1 MAIVW
6 EERPNSAK
14 ISSDSATFSYLLTGT
29 ADRIIADALA
39 HGYSSA
45 LWNGL
50 SRTSVDVEE
59 VGPQMF
65 YVDVHYGTVEKKE
78 PEAGDYTWSFST
90 TGGSIHITQALAHIA
105 SYKAGGGGGGNP
117 HKGAI
122 GVTSDGKNSNIE
134 GVDVPDRNFNWTETH
149 QLLYSS
155 YDWSYG
161 AIVDALTGRV
171 NNATFRGRAAGTV
184 LFEGA
189 DGSRSSKD
197 PLLLTMTYHFAYSPA
212 VAGLTIGDVTNIA
225 KGGWQYLWVEYKTVD
240 TGDADIGIGQH
251 PKAVHVE
258 QVHYTGDFSL
268 LGIGTGSL

>member
-1 MAIVW
+1 MAITW
-6 EERPNSAK
+6 EERPNTAK
-14 ISSDSATFSYLLTGT
+14 ISTDSATFSYLLTGT
-29 ADRIIADALA
+29 SDRIIADALA

-59 VGPQMF
+59 VGPQVF
-65 YVDVHYGTVEKKE
+65 YVDVHYGTPDKKE
-78 PEAGDYTWSFST
+78 PEAGDYRWSFST
-90 TGGSIHITQALAHIA
+90 TGGSKHITQAIAHIA
-105 SYKAGGGGGGNP
+105 SYKAGGDAGNP

-122 GVTSDGKNSNIE
+122 GVTSDGKNTNVE
-134 GVDVPDRNFNWTETH
+134 GVHVPDRNFKWTETH

-155 YDWSYG
+155 YDWSYA

-171 NNATFRGRAAGTV
+171 TEATFRGKSAGTV

-189 DGSRSSKD
+189 EGSRSSKD
-197 PLLLTMTYHFAYSPA
+197 PLLLEMTYHFAYSPSA
-212 VAGLTIGDVTNIA
+212 TGLAIGDITGVA
-225 KGGWQYLWVEYKTVD
+225 KGGWQYLWVEYQTVD
-240 TGDADIGIGQH
+240 SGDADIGIAQQ
-251 PKAVHVE
+251 PKAAHVE